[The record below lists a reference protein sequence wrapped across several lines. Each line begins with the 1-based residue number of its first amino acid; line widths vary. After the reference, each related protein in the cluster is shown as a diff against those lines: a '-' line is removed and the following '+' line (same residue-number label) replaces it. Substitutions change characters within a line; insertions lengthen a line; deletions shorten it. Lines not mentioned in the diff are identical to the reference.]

1 MQTLN
6 RTLLGEGS
14 LRAERTLERAGAK
27 VRVMQIGDGNFLRGF
42 ADAMIDVANGAGLLN
57 ASISVVQ
64 PLARGIARE
73 LRAQDCLYT
82 VILRGIA
89 HGAPSESKRIV
100 SAVDEALDPYTEWQS
115 VLARAAD
122 PALRFVIS
130 NTTEAGIARHEEPF
144 VPGGTPVSF
153 PAKVTALLKARFES
167 LGGRAG
173 SGLVFLPCELIE
185 RNGEALRSIVLE
197 HAEAWRLPSE
207 FSAWVRDEN
216 LFSNTLVDRIVPGFP
231 ASEAEALYDQLGYR
245 DPLLVSA
252 APFHLWVIEG
262 PAELARELPLA
273 RAGLNVLFTTD
284 LAPYRTRKVRILNG
298 AHTASALA
306 SYLAGLDTVREM
318 TEDPLVSRYLR
329 QVVFDEIVPFVPLP
343 DAERKSYAETVLERF
358 ANPFIRHEL
367 ISIAL
372 NSISKWAVRVLPTL
386 EDYAAERGKVAP
398 GLAFSLAALI
408 RFYRGSFTS
417 ENDFV
422 GERHAAGSPTGG
434 TGRPYPI
441 RDDRELLTF
450 VADAWRA
457 VKQPDDLDVL
467 TRRLLSE
474 PRLWGKSLERVPGL
488 SERVAASLRRIER
501 DGVRAA
507 LASI

>member
-1 MQTLN
+1 VL
-6 RTLLGEGS
+6 
-14 LRAERTLERAGAK
+14 
-27 VRVMQIGDGNFLRGF
+27 QIGDGNFLRGF
-42 ADAMIDVANGAGLLN
+42 ADAMLDVANGAGLLN
-57 ASISVVQ
+57 ASISIVQ
-64 PLARGIARE
+64 PLARGIARD
-73 LRAQDCLYT
+73 LRAQDGLYT
-82 VILRGIA
+82 VILRGVER
-89 HGAPSESKRIV
+89 GGPVESKRLV

-115 VLARAAD
+115 VVARALD

-130 NTTEAGIARHEEPF
+130 NTTEAGITRHAEPF
-144 VPGGTPVSF
+144 DPGQTPVSF

-167 LGGRAG
+167 LGGVPG

-185 RNGEALRSIVLE
+185 RNGELLQSIVLE
-197 HAEAWRLPSE
+197 HAEAWQLSQE
-207 FSAWVRDEN
+207 FSDWVRDEN
-216 LFSNTLVDRIVPGFP
+216 LFLNTLVDRIVPGYP
-231 ASEAEALYDQLGYR
+231 GAEAEALFDQLGYR

-252 APFHLWVIEG
+252 EPFHLWVIEG
-262 PAELARELPLA
+262 PPDLARELPLA
-273 RAGLNVLFTTD
+273 QAGLNVIFTAA

-343 DAERKSYAETVLERF
+343 DAERRGYADTILERF

-372 NSISKWAVRVLPTL
+372 NSISKWTVRVLPTL
-386 EDYAAERGKVAP
+386 EEYVAERGKPAP

-408 RFYRGSFTS
+408 RFYRGAFTS

-422 GERHAAGSPTGG
+422 GERA
-434 TGRPYPI
+434 GRPYPI
-441 RDDRELLTF
+441 RDDRELLAF

-457 VKQPDDLDVL
+457 VKEPSDLEPLV
-467 TRRLLSE
+467 RRLLSE
-474 PRLWGKSLERVPGL
+474 PRLWGKRLDGVPGL
-488 SERVAASLRRIER
+488 SELVSASLQRIEQ
-501 DGVRAA
+501 DGVKSA
-507 LASI
+507 LAHLVT